1 MNGAVQRAL
10 MGTEQKFKFIASTL
24 APSHTCLFSIKVF
37 VLSAMMILKD
47 VIAKWLLV
55 GGTQDIL
62 M

>member
-1 MNGAVQRAL
+1 